1 VVVEEAGVTPAE
13 DKEAQVA
20 EEAEVVPPVLVEQLS
35 LQHKALPDDWQL
47 TIGLL
52 EVWLVAVAVVLVQQE
67 QHRMELMLH
76 ALTVV
81 LESLP
86 P

>member
-1 VVVEEAGVTPAE
+1 VVVEEAGVTPTE
-13 DKEAQVA
+13 DREARGAVLAVVVVVA
-20 EEAEVVPPVLVEQLS
+20 WVEQPS
-35 LQHKALPDDWQL
+35 LQHKALQDDCQL

-81 LESLP
+81 LESLLL
-86 P
+86 